1 MEGKVNRKNGIFW
14 ILLFFISLNIYSNS
28 MDTEYKSI
36 RASNNINSLTEYY
49 NKKKEI
55 EIKDIFKE
63 LDIIYENFQDEEVY
77 RYVKKYE
84 NYSYDIIS
92 YYSVKITEKCQNSCS
107 KRLIKFYNYLY
118 NKTHDIEI
126 FAMILDYKEF
136 IDLNEYEKITKIC
149 LENNSIRALQKQKDL
164 ENKSIEEKN
173 IKVKKF
179 NKEYQLIQN
188 YEVKLSLSSNIQK
201 RVLLLSYKDN
211 LYLSIDNNIQK
222 IAENYYL
229 PISLKF
235 LDLNNDNN
243 IEILLE
249 YDRNVVIY
257 SYKENN
263 ILKLFDAY
271 KDISLNNYFK
281 YEVGAN
287 NIRAI
292 VKDDFGNEKIEIYK
306 LPNEKEIINEVIRDK
321 DNVER
326 KIYYNFIIVKGKIIM
341 NVMDK
346 YFYQI
351 IFDESL
357 NYKLK
362 HVNRNEL

>member
-1 MEGKVNRKNGIFW
+1 MRGKVNRKNGIFW
-14 ILLFFISLNIYSNS
+14 ILLFFISLNIYSNG
-28 MDTEYKSI
+28 MDTEYKRI
-36 RASNNINSLTEYY
+36 KASNNINSLTEYY
-49 NKKKEI
+49 NKKREI
-55 EIKDIFKE
+55 EIKAIFKE

-77 RYVKKYE
+77 RYIKKYE

-118 NKTHDIEI
+118 NKTHNIEI

-136 IDLNEYEKITKIC
+136 IDFSEYEKIRKIC
-149 LENNSIRALQKQKDL
+149 LENNSIRVLQQQKDL
-164 ENKSIEEKN
+164 EDKLTKRKN

-179 NKEYQLIQN
+179 NKEYELIQN
-188 YEVKLSLSSNIQK
+188 YEVKLNLFSNIQK
-201 RVLLLSYKDN
+201 RILLLSDKDN

-287 NIRAI
+287 NIRTI

>member
-1 MEGKVNRKNGIFW
+1 M
-14 ILLFFISLNIYSNS
+14 
-28 MDTEYKSI
+28 
-36 RASNNINSLTEYY
+36 
-49 NKKKEI
+49 
-55 EIKDIFKE
+55 
-63 LDIIYENFQDEEVY
+63 
-77 RYVKKYE
+77 
-84 NYSYDIIS
+84 YD
-92 YYSVKITEKCQNSCS
+92 
-107 KRLIKFYNYLY
+107 
-118 NKTHDIEI
+118 KTHDVEI

-136 IDLNEYEKITKIC
+136 IDFTEYEKIKKIC

-179 NKEYQLIQN
+179 NKEYQLIQD
-188 YEVKLSLSSNIQK
+188 YEVKLNLSSNIQK
-201 RVLLLSYKDN
+201 RILLLSREDN

-222 IAENYYL
+222 IEEYYYS
-229 PISLKF
+229 PTSLKF

-249 YDRNVVIY
+249 YDRNVIIY
-257 SYKENN
+257 SDKENN

-271 KDISLNNYFK
+271 KNISLDNYFK
-281 YEVGAN
+281 YEVGSN

-292 VKDDFGNEKIEIYK
+292 IKDDFGNEKNEIYK

-351 IFDESL
+351 IFDKSL

-362 HVNRNEL
+362 YVNHNEL

>member
-1 MEGKVNRKNGIFW
+1 MLF
-14 ILLFFISLNIYSNS
+14 LLIGLNACGNN
-28 MDTEYKSI
+28 MDAEYKRI
-36 RASNNINSLTEYY
+36 KTSNNINSLTEYY
-49 NKKKEI
+49 NKKRET
-55 EIKDIFKE
+55 EIKAIFKE
-63 LDIIYENFQDEEVY
+63 LDIIYENSKDEEVY
-77 RYVKKYE
+77 KYVKEYE

-92 YYSVKITEKCQNSCS
+92 YYSVKITERCQNNCS

-118 NKTHDIEI
+118 DKTHDVEI

-136 IDLNEYEKITKIC
+136 IDFTEYEKIKKIC

-179 NKEYQLIQN
+179 NKEYQLIQD
-188 YEVKLSLSSNIQK
+188 YEVKLNLSSNIQK
-201 RVLLLSYKDN
+201 RILLLSREDN

-222 IAENYYL
+222 IEEYYYS
-229 PISLKF
+229 PTSLKF

-249 YDRNVVIY
+249 YDRNVIIY
-257 SYKENN
+257 SDKENN

-271 KDISLNNYFK
+271 KNISLDNYFK
-281 YEVGAN
+281 YEVGSN

-292 VKDDFGNEKIEIYK
+292 IKDDFGNEKNEIYK

-351 IFDESL
+351 IFDKSL

-362 HVNRNEL
+362 YVNHNELQRSIIYLN